1 MNPIFKKS
9 KVGMILFTAPVVILF
24 LVLMVYPLG
33 QALIMSFTEWDG
45 LNDAT
50 FIGFENYE
58 KLFTT
63 RTFSTAMKN
72 SIIYS
77 LFLTTYQICLAT
89 VFSFVLVNSKIRGK
103 TFFKDVYFFP
113 VLLSVSVVAQLWV
126 AIYHG
131 QYGLINQIAESLGLS
146 WSQDWLSSANQ
157 GIFAIVLAESWKGM
171 GYHMLIIY
179 AAMRNVPSTYYEASY
194 IDGASPTKQFFKITL
209 PLIVPTVK
217 MCVIMCITYGF
228 RAFEMIYIMTG
239 GGPGDASTTLPIMM
253 YEAMFSLKQAGYA
266 NAISVVMVIICII
279 IMQVI
284 DRTTRRLEVEM

>member
-1 MNPIFKKS
+1 MNPIFKRS
-9 KVGMILFTAPVVILF
+9 KVGMILFAAPVVILF
-24 LVLMVYPLG
+24 AVLMVYPLC
-33 QALIMSFTEWDG
+33 QAFVMSFTEWDG
-45 LNDAT
+45 LNTAT
-50 FIGFENYE
+50 FTGFANYE
-58 KLFTT
+58 KLFTSKT
-63 RTFSTAMKN
+63 LSTAMKN

-77 LFLTTYQICLAT
+77 LFLTIYQIGFAT
-89 VFSFVLVNSKIRGK
+89 IFSFILVNTKIKGK

-131 QYGLINQIAESLGLS
+131 QYGLINQVAESLGFA

-157 GIFAIVLAESWKGM
+157 GIYAIVLAESWKGM

-179 AAMRNVPSTYYEASY
+179 AAMRNVPSMYYEASF
-194 IDGASPTKQFFKITL
+194 IDGATPVNQFFKITL
-209 PLIVPTVK
+209 PLIVPTLK

-239 GGPGDASTTLPIMM
+239 GGPGSASTTLPIMM
-253 YEAMFSLKQAGYA
+253 YDAMFSLKKAGYA
-266 NAISVVMVIICII
+266 NAISVVMVVICII

-284 DRTTRRLEVEM
+284 DRSTRRLEVEM